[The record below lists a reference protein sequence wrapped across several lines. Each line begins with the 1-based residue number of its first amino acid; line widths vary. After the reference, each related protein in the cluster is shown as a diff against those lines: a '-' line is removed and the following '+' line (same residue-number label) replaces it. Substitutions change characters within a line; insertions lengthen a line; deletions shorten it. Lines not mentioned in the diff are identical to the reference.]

1 MRAATLGLWVMLLAG
16 LGTTTRLAVTPL
28 AEVTLPEAAPAPA
41 RGAAGSAGPVV
52 VESLAA
58 HVVERDAF
66 RVARRPAAVAYDP
79 QAGSQPE
86 QPALPRPTLSLLG
99 IVWDGGR
106 DPTALVE
113 GLPGI
118 EGSRVVRRG
127 EHLGDLRIRTIAPNH
142 VIVLGPDTTWIL
154 TVREPWR

>member
-1 MRAATLGLWVMLLAG
+1 MRGATVGLWVMLLTG
-16 LGTTTRLAVTPL
+16 LGTTARLAIRPL
-28 AEVTLPEAAPAPA
+28 AHAILPEATPSPA
-41 RGAAGSAGPVV
+41 RAAAGSVAPVI

-66 RVARRPAAVAYDP
+66 RVARRAASVAYDP
-79 QAGSQPE
+79 KTVAQPQ
-86 QPALPRPTLSLLG
+86 QPPPPRLALSLLG

-106 DPTALVE
+106 DPTALLE
-113 GLPGI
+113 GLPGV
-118 EGSRVVRRG
+118 EGPRAVRRG
-127 EHLGDLRIRTIAPNH
+127 EHVGDLRVRTIARDH